1 MGRWVFTVVC
11 SVTEYLTM
19 NRVVIT
25 GLGIYSCL
33 GTSLEAVTRSLYE
46 GKSGIIFD
54 PERKAFGY
62 RSALTGTVE
71 RPNLKGLLDRRARV
85 MLPEQGEYAYM
96 ATLEA
101 LANARMDQDYIDSR
115 EAGILYGN
123 DSSAASVIH
132 GIDVMRE
139 KKDTMLVGSGSVF
152 QTMNSTVTMNLATI
166 FKLRGINLTVSA
178 ACASGS
184 HAIGL
189 GYHFI
194 KSGLQEC
201 VICGGAQEV
210 NKYSMGNFD
219 ALSAFSIREGEPTKA
234 SRPFDRDR
242 DGLIPSG
249 GAATVILESLES
261 AQKRGAPIIAEVLGY
276 GFSSNGGHI
285 SNPTVDG
292 PVRALSM
299 ALKDAGLQP
308 GDIEYINAHA
318 TSTPVGDASEAK
330 AIDAVFGATRPWVS
344 STKSMTGHECWMAG
358 ASEIVYASLMM
369 QHGFIA
375 PNINFENPDEDS
387 ARLNIVKSTLNKNFE
402 IFLSNSF
409 GFGGTNSSLIARKW
423 NR

>member
-1 MGRWVFTVVC
+1 
-11 SVTEYLTM
+11 M

-25 GLGIYSCL
+25 GLGIYSCIGANL
-33 GTSLEAVTRSLYE
+33 DEVRQSLYE
-46 GKSGIIFD
+46 GKSGIVVD
-54 PERKAFGY
+54 QDRKQFGY
-62 RSALTGTVE
+62 RSGLTGYV
-71 RPNLKGLLDRRARV
+71 PKPALKGVLDRRARI

-96 ATLEA
+96 ATSEA
-101 LANARMDQDYIDSR
+101 LKNAALDLDYLDKH
-115 EAGILYGN
+115 EVGILYGN
-123 DSSAASVIH
+123 DSSAQPVIEA
-132 GIDVMRE
+132 IDIIRE

-166 FKLRGINLTVSA
+166 FKLKGINLTISA

-184 HAIGL
+184 HAIGM

-201 VICGGAQEV
+201 IICGGAQEI
-210 NKYSMGNFD
+210 NRYSMGNFD
-219 ALSAFSIREGEPTKA
+219 ALSAFSIREEEATRA

-249 GAATVILESLES
+249 GAATVILESLAS
-261 AQKRGAPIIAEVLGY
+261 AQKRGAPILGEVVGY

-299 ALKDAGLQP
+299 ALRDAGMQAN
-308 GDIEYINAHA
+308 DVEYINAHA
-318 TSTPVGDASEAK
+318 TSTPAGDSSEAK
-330 AIDAVFGATRPWVS
+330 AIHQVFGNAHPYVS

-358 ASEIVYASLMM
+358 ASEVVYSMLMM
-369 QHGFIA
+369 ENGFIA

-387 ARLNIVKSTLNKNFE
+387 AKLNIVTKTLLKDFD

-409 GFGGTNSSLIARKW
+409 GFGGTNSSLIVKKT
-423 NR
+423 NH